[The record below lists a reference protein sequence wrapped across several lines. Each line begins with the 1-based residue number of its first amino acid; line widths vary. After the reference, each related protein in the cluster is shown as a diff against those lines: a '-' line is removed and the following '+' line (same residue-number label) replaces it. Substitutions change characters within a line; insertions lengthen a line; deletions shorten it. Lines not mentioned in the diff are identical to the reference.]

1 MRAYS
6 RVVMFAMMV
15 RVHVG
20 LVSKLLTVMVMMLAY
35 ALTEALVF
43 SVLVESPFRKL
54 NLVLLFARLKL
65 GNSSCSPY
73 VHGCKHGIPQGIHTL
88 HQNRVQM
95 S

>member
-1 MRAYS
+1 MVTVVLQAVQVAMRAYS

-43 SVLVESPFRKL
+43 F
-54 NLVLLFARLKL
+54 
-65 GNSSCSPY
+65 GSC
-73 VHGCKHGIPQGIHTL
+73 
-88 HQNRVQM
+88 
-95 S
+95 